1 MAGWCLPLI
10 HVSLVYLSLLHYRS
24 TTGVSIIVGAPSVLT
39 LPNQFYLYRREEWA
53 ANDSCCPFD
62 VVDHCPFLAIM
73 VQMATAKNGDFKKS
87 SERRSR
93 CVLLRHLSSRND
105 EIEAV
110 GSGPT

>member
-1 MAGWCLPLI
+1 MPRLGGGFGVLTSPQPASQRQLHRSDLPL
-10 HVSLVYLSLLHYRS
+10 
-24 TTGVSIIVGAPSVLT
+24 A
-39 LPNQFYLYRREEWA
+39 E
-53 ANDSCCPFD
+53 
-62 VVDHCPFLAIM
+62 

-110 GSGPT
+110 GSGRIRDGIVCKRHPVLNQLFVCNLHGLKMIFVS

>member
-1 MAGWCLPLI
+1 MFGEGVCNRICLSPPNDLMPRLGGTSPQPAAQRQLHRSDLPL
-10 HVSLVYLSLLHYRS
+10 
-24 TTGVSIIVGAPSVLT
+24 A
-39 LPNQFYLYRREEWA
+39 E
-53 ANDSCCPFD
+53 
-62 VVDHCPFLAIM
+62 